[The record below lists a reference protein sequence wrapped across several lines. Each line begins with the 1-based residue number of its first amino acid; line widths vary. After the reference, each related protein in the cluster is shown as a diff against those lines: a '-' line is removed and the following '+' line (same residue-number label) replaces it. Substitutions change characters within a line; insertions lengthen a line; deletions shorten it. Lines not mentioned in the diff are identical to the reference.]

1 MTEQDIIKKNALE
14 KLDELVKGSLNYLK
28 DNNMTLDQFSIK
40 VDNFFSNEEFLEIRN
55 CLKQLLKP
63 ETIVFYC
70 NNRNINSPVIE
81 KYKEMIENTRN
92 NRSNGC
98 NEGNE

>member
-1 MTEQDIIKKNALE
+1 MTEQDIIKKNALG

-55 CLKQLLKP
+55 CLKQLLSLKRLFFIAITGILTP
-63 ETIVFYC
+63 LLLKST
-70 NNRNINSPVIE
+70 
-81 KYKEMIENTRN
+81 KK
-92 NRSNGC
+92 
-98 NEGNE
+98 